1 MATRTPT
8 VQARSQHHRDWGNY
22 ANGTTALPN
31 QSANPLASDTFGIL
45 EVGDTAYAAG
55 ARYTCTAVGTVG
67 GGDAVWATP
76 GGGGTI
82 TADVLGTFS
91 AGNQLDAG
99 AGDLPGVQTGFLA
112 SVLCE
117 LTRVNTAGG
126 QGLFRNSD
134 FGVDGWAI
142 AIEGN
147 LQFEVSFCDGIT
159 PPMVFAR
166 NLPLDVERDSLF
178 VGLGLVLVVLRVV
191 PNGLNNDIELWVQ
204 GRHVL
209 MTAGAGPIVPA
220 AGAPQIGV
228 GPFGNVAAETGIL
241 GVQYLDG
248 TLTDDQLREHFAAC
262 LAAVDVVD
270 PPGQGWTSWS
280 VKRGAPGATWAP
292 SDGVGP
298 TFTRTGVLTTTTR
311 PAARFLG

>member
-31 QSANPLASDTFGIL
+31 QSANPLAAATFGIL

-67 GGDAVWATP
+67 GGDAVWTTP
-76 GGGGTI
+76 SGVI

-91 AGNQLDAG
+91 AGNQFDAG

-117 LTRVNTAGG
+117 LTRVNTAVG
-126 QGLFRNSD
+126 QGLFRNSN
-134 FGVDGWAI
+134 FAVDGWAI
-142 AIEGN
+142 GIEPN
-147 LQFEVSFCDGIT
+147 LQFEVAFADGVT
-159 PPMVFAR
+159 PGMVFAR
-166 NLPLDVERDSLF
+166 NLSLDPLADSLF
-178 VGLGLVLVVLRVV
+178 VGMGLVLVVLRVV
-191 PNGLNNDIELWVQ
+191 PNGLNNDVELWVQ

-209 MTAGAGPIVPA
+209 TTANARPIVPA

-280 VKRGAPGATWAP
+280 TKRGAPGATWAP

-298 TFTRTGVLTTTTR
+298 TFNRTGALTVTTR